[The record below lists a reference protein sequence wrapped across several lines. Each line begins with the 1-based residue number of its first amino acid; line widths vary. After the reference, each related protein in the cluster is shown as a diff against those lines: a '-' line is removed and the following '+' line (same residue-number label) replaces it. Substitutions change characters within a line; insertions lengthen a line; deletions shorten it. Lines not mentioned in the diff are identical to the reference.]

1 MVLFPKNT
9 YWLLPTPIR
18 NLLNRLVEAR
28 SSWELH
34 LRKDQDGCYYFNYPP
49 IAWNES
55 LCGGTELCI
64 DALALKLTGRTPAT
78 GDKLIV
84 LASDEPIPNPATILE
99 WREDDGFGGNYY
111 HCTTTGKE
119 AYLCG
124 MSQVLFSYVPS
135 RLYISLSLP
144 NNNGLQR
151 TQLQLHTSDAAG

>member
-55 LCGGTELCI
+55 LCGGTEKCVDYHFVSKGYDLQPGEKV
-64 DALALKLTGRTPAT
+64 KLTVSANH
-78 GDKLIV
+78 IHNH
-84 LASDEPIPNPATILE
+84 STILY
-99 WREDDGFGGNYY
+99 WVGGDGTGGNYY
-111 HCTTTGKE
+111 HDEVANKE
-119 AYLCG
+119 MWLCG
-124 MSQVLFSYVPS
+124 VNQLMFGFVPS
-135 RLYISLSLP
+135 AIWVSVEP
-144 NNNGLQR
+144 CP
-151 TQLQLHTSDAAG
+151 